1 MAGSADPVEVQVHPT
16 DALANERT
24 YLAYVRTALAFVA
37 FGFVVAR
44 FALFTR
50 EISAVAHIA
59 VPQNGVSRAFGIA
72 MVFAGVVVALV
83 GGFRYGATDRAL
95 RRGQSRALSPAW
107 AYVGATLLAVVGG
120 IVAFEIF
127 RF

>member
-1 MAGSADPVEVQVHPT
+1 MAEPTGSIDVQVRPT

-50 EISAVAHIA
+50 EISVVAHIT
-59 VPQNGVSRAFGIA
+59 VPQTGISRVFGIA
-72 MVFAGVVVALV
+72 MVFAGVVVAIV

-95 RRGQSRALSPAW
+95 KRGESRALSPAW
-107 AYVGATLLAVVGG
+107 AYVGAALLALIGA

>member
-1 MAGSADPVEVQVHPT
+1 MADPIDSADVQVRPT

-72 MVFAGVVVALV
+72 MVFAGVVVAVV
-83 GGFRYGATDRAL
+83 GGIRYGTTDRAL
-95 RRGQSRALSPAW
+95 KRGQSRALSPAW
-107 AYVGATLLAVVGG
+107 AYVGAGLLASIGA